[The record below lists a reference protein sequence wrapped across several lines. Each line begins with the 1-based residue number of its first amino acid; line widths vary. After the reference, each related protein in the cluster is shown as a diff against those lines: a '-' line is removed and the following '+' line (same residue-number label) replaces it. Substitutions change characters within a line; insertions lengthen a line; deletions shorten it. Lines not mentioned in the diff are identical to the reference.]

1 MDEKINFNQYQK
13 EAFDL
18 ISEDGRKDMVL
29 NGVLGLAGES
39 GECCDIV
46 KKNRF
51 QGHEL
56 NKEHLIEELGDVM
69 WYIAETASGLGVT
82 LEEVAQYNL
91 DKLHKRYHGKHFNKE
106 DSIHRNEEKKD

>member
-39 GECCDIV
+39 GECCDIL
-46 KKNRF
+46 KKHRF

-56 NKEHLIEELGDVM
+56 DINHLIEELGDVM
-69 WYIAETASGLGVT
+69 WYVAEAAAGIGVT
-82 LEEVAQYNL
+82 LEDVAKRNIE
-91 DKLHKRYHGKHFNKE
+91 KLERRYPSGF
-106 DSIHRNEEKKD
+106 DAQRSIHRGA

>member
-69 WYIAETASGLGVT
+69 WYIAETASG
-82 LEEVAQYNL
+82 
-91 DKLHKRYHGKHFNKE
+91 
-106 DSIHRNEEKKD
+106 